1 MRRRLFIFFAVL
13 FGALGVLLLLSSL
26 IEGPAAEDT
35 PETLPAAHTIT
46 AFAAMPPA
54 PTSASAAPVGAWLRI
69 AALFAAVAVS
79 VPCLSC
85 TCDANGRVLCKR
97 RYARSYHLVFKQEF
111 ACG

>member
-13 FGALGVLLLLSSL
+13 LGALGVLLLLSAL
-26 IEGPAAEDT
+26 IEGPTAQDT
-35 PETLPAAHTIT
+35 LETLPAARSIT

-69 AALFAAVAVS
+69 AALFAAAAIS
-79 VPCLSC
+79 IPCLRC

-97 RYARSYHLVFKQEF
+97 RYARSYHLVFRQEF